1 MLKRSIF
8 LGLLAGALL
17 QGFSVKAEAAT
28 RLHTANVL
36 GVLKAAVS
44 AHANV
49 AANLSGVTDVRWVC
63 GPYRCAWIPNYRGK
77 VVVYPHMRVW
87 VRPPSPHCYY
97 ERGFFGRWKLIC
109 P

>member
-17 QGFSVKAEAAT
+17 QGFSVKADAAT
-28 RLHTANVL
+28 ANPSL
-36 GVLKAAVS
+36 G
-44 AHANV
+44 NV
-49 AANLSGVTDVRWVC
+49 AADLSGVTDVRWLC

-77 VVVYPHMRVW
+77 VVIYPHMRVW

-97 ERGFFGRWKLIC
+97 QRGFFGRWKLVC